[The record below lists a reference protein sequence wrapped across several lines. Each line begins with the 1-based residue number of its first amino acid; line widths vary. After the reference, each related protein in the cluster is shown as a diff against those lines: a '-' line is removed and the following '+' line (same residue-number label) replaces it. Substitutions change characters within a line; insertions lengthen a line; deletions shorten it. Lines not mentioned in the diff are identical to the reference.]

1 MISPACDLPYLCGKI
16 VLIAEPNA
24 LIAMDLAATFSG
36 WGARPLL
43 YCDLDGP
50 AQLTA
55 LATADAALVDVPLN
69 REPLASLIQA
79 LKRRGVPTVLT
90 TAGAAHNLSGEFPGL
105 KIFEKPVVYPA
116 LAQWF
121 CSAVSPQET

>member
-1 MISPACDLPYLCGKI
+1 MISPACYLPYLCGKI
-16 VLIAEPNA
+16 VLIAEPNG

-36 WGARPLL
+36 WGARPVL

-50 AQLTA
+50 AQLA
-55 LATADAALVDVPLN
+55 APGLADAALVDLPLD
-69 REPLASLIQA
+69 REPLAGLIQA
-79 LKRRGVPTVLT
+79 LRRRGVPTVLT
-90 TAGAAHNLSGEFPGL
+90 TAGAAHNVSGDFPGL

-121 CSAVSPQET
+121 CSAVSPQQP